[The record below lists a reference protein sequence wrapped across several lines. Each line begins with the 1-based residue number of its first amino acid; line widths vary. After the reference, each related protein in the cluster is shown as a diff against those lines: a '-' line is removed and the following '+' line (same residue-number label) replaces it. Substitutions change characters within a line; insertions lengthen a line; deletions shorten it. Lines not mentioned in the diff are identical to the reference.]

1 MAFLGLLQAESEL
14 LLLLPE
20 LPLDELLLELSEPL
34 AAGFFEAG
42 VAPHVEAGDAPPVAC
57 FFLAP
62 ASESLEATD
71 STCESA
77 DNKESASLPM
87 GRANSASDSSSSSAS
102 SASFRGGLGNGPVK
116 RMPPSEIQK
125 DTNEPL
131 EFASRDTW

>member
-14 LLLLPE
+14 LLLLQPE
-20 LPLDELLLELSEPL
+20 LLRLLDELLLELSEPL

-42 VAPHVEAGDAPPVAC
+42 VAPHVEAGDAPPVAD

-62 ASESLEATD
+62 ASESLETTD

-87 GRANSASDSSSSSAS
+87 RRANSASDSFLSGWP
-102 SASFRGGLGNGPVK
+102 RQRP
-116 RMPPSEIQK
+116 R
-125 DTNEPL
+125 
-131 EFASRDTW
+131 